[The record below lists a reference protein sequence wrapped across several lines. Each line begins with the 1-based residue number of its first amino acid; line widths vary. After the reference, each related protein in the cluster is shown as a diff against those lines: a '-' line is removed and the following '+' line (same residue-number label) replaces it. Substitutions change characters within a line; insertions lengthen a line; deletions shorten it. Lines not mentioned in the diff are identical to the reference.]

1 MQKSSIQYILKLSIP
16 IFFANLAIPMVGI
29 IDTALMGNLGSL
41 SYLSAT
47 SVAANLFSMI
57 FWSFGFLRMGTVG
70 MVSQANGRNDYTEIL
85 NIVVRNLLFVLAIS
99 ITIILL
105 QNLILSLSLKI
116 FDLSEA
122 TRNLYEQYFK
132 IRVYS
137 APGELTLYIITGLFV
152 GLQKTKTSSLAVGFF
167 SILNIL
173 LSIVLV
179 TKFDLNIKGVAYG
192 TLFSA
197 LITSIIFLIYMF
209 WYLSKYTKI
218 TINFAQIF
226 NLKKIKNI
234 FNINLNIFI
243 RTILLTFSFLWFTY
257 LGTQIGET
265 YVAANF
271 NLKKIKNIF
280 NINLNIFIRTIL
292 LTFSF
297 LWFTYL
303 GTQIGENY
311 VAANAILINLVFLS
325 AFILDAYAFSTEGI
339 VGYSLGKKDL
349 NLFKNIVKNSFILS
363 SISGLIISIIF
374 FFTNNLVINL
384 MSDINEIRE
393 LSSSYAVWLIILPVI
408 SSFCYQFDGIF
419 IGASQTKELR
429 NAMIFSVFS
438 YLLISI
444 LLIKFLFNTGI
455 WISLC
460 IFMILRAVSLFYYL
474 DKIYLRFRKN

>member
-1 MQKSSIQYILKLSIP
+1 MQKSSIKYILKLSIP
-16 IFFANLAIPMVGI
+16 IFFANLAVPMVGI
-29 IDTALMGNLGSL
+29 IDTALMGNLGNL

-70 MVSQANGRNDYTEIL
+70 MVSQANGRNDYSEIL
-85 NIVVRNLLFVLAIS
+85 NIVIRNLLFVTLIS
-99 ITIILL
+99 IIIILL
-105 QNLILSLSLKI
+105 QNLILNLSLKI
-116 FDLSEA
+116 FDLSE
-122 TRNLYEQYFK
+122 TTKDLYEQYFR

-167 SILNIL
+167 SLLNIL

-179 TKFDLNIKGVAYG
+179 AIFDLNIKGVAYG

-197 LITSIIFLIYMF
+197 LITSSIFLFYTF
-209 WYLSKYTKI
+209 FYLSKFTKI
-218 TINFAQIF
+218 KIDFGQIL
-226 NLKKIKNI
+226 NLNKIKDI

-257 LGTQIGET
+257 LGTQIGED
-265 YVAANF
+265 
-271 NLKKIKNIF
+271 
-280 NINLNIFIRTIL
+280 
-292 LTFSF
+292 
-297 LWFTYL
+297 
-303 GTQIGENY
+303 Y

-363 SISGLIISIIF
+363 SISGLIISIIYF
-374 FFTNNLVINL
+374 FAHEHVINL
-384 MSDINEIRE
+384 MSDLEEIRK
-393 LSSSYAVWLIILPVI
+393 LSSSYVIWLIILPLI

-429 NAMIFSVFS
+429 NAMIFSVLS
-438 YLLISI
+438 YLIISI
-444 LLIKFLFNTGI
+444 VLTKLLLNNGI

-460 IFMILRAVSLFYYL
+460 IFMILRALSLFYYL
-474 DKIYLRFRKN
+474 NKIYLRFKS

>member
-1 MQKSSIQYILKLSIP
+1 MQKSSIKYILKLSIP

-29 IDTALMGNLGSL
+29 IDTTLMGNMGSL
-41 SYLSAT
+41 YYLSAT

-70 MVSQANGRNDYTEIL
+70 MVSQANGRNDHSEIL
-85 NIVVRNLLFVLAIS
+85 NIVFRNLLFVITIS
-99 ITIILL
+99 IIIILI
-105 QNLILSLSLKI
+105 QNLILNLSLKI
-116 FDLSEA
+116 FDLSEI
-122 TRNLYEQYFK
+122 TKDLYEQYFR

-152 GLQKTKTSSLAVGFF
+152 GLQKTKISSFAVGFF

-173 LSIVLV
+173 ISVALV

-218 TINFAQIF
+218 VIKLSQIF
-226 NLKKIKNI
+226 NMKKIKNI
-234 FNINLNIFI
+234 FNINVNIFI

-257 LGTQIGET
+257 LGTQIGED
-265 YVAANF
+265 
-271 NLKKIKNIF
+271 
-280 NINLNIFIRTIL
+280 
-292 LTFSF
+292 
-297 LWFTYL
+297 
-303 GTQIGENY
+303 Y

-349 NLFKNIVKNSFILS
+349 TLFKNIVRNSFILS

-374 FFTNNLVINL
+374 FFTNNFVINF
-384 MSDINEIRE
+384 MSDIDEIRR
-393 LSSSYAVWLIILPVI
+393 LSSSYVIWLIILPTI

-419 IGASQTKELR
+419 IGTSQTKELR
-429 NAMIFSVFS
+429 NAMIFSVLV

-460 IFMILRAVSLFYYL
+460 IFMILRAVSLFWYL
-474 DKIYLRFRKN
+474 NRIYLRF

>member
-70 MVSQANGRNDYTEIL
+70 MVSQANGRNDYSEIL

-137 APGELTLYIITGLFV
+137 APGELTLFIITGLFV

-226 NLKKIKNI
+226 NLRKIKNI

-257 LGTQIGET
+257 LGTQIGED
-265 YVAANF
+265 F
-271 NLKKIKNIF
+271 
-280 NINLNIFIRTIL
+280 
-292 LTFSF
+292 
-297 LWFTYL
+297 
-303 GTQIGENY
+303 

-374 FFTNNLVINL
+374 LFTNNLVINL
-384 MSDINEIRE
+384 MSDIDEIRK

-460 IFMILRAVSLFYYL
+460 IFMILRAISLFYYL

>member
-1 MQKSSIQYILKLSIP
+1 MQKSSIKYILKLSIP
-16 IFFANLAIPMVGI
+16 IFFANLAVPMVGI
-29 IDTALMGNLGSL
+29 IDTALMGNLGNL

-70 MVSQANGRNDYTEIL
+70 MVSQANGRSDYSEIL
-85 NIVVRNLLFVLAIS
+85 NIVIRNLLFVTLIS
-99 ITIILL
+99 IIIILL
-105 QNLILSLSLKI
+105 QNFILNLSLKI
-116 FDLSEA
+116 FDLSET
-122 TRNLYEQYFK
+122 TRDLYEQYFR

-167 SILNIL
+167 SLLNIL
-173 LSIVLV
+173 ISIVLV
-179 TKFDLNIKGVAYG
+179 TIFDLNIKGVAYG
-192 TLFSA
+192 TLFSG
-197 LITSIIFLIYMF
+197 LITSSIFLFYTF
-209 WYLSKYTKI
+209 FYLSKFTKI
-218 TINFAQIF
+218 KIDFGQIL
-226 NLKKIKNI
+226 NLNKIKDI

-257 LGTQIGET
+257 LGTQIGED
-265 YVAANF
+265 
-271 NLKKIKNIF
+271 
-280 NINLNIFIRTIL
+280 
-292 LTFSF
+292 
-297 LWFTYL
+297 
-303 GTQIGENY
+303 Y

-363 SISGLIISIIF
+363 SISGLIISIIYF
-374 FFTNNLVINL
+374 FAYEYVINL
-384 MSDINEIRE
+384 MSDLEEIRK
-393 LSSSYAVWLIILPVI
+393 LSSSYVIWLIILPLI

-429 NAMIFSVFS
+429 NAMIFSVLS
-438 YLLISI
+438 YLIISI
-444 LLIKFLFNTGI
+444 VLTKLLFNNGI

-460 IFMILRAVSLFYYL
+460 IFMILRALSLFYYL
-474 DKIYLRFRKN
+474 NKIYLRFKS

>member
-1 MQKSSIQYILKLSIP
+1 MQKSSIKYILKLSIP
-16 IFFANLAIPMVGI
+16 IFFANLAVPMVGI
-29 IDTALMGNLGSL
+29 IDTALMGNLGNL
-41 SYLSAT
+41 SYLSAA

-70 MVSQANGRNDYTEIL
+70 MVSQASGRNDYSEIL
-85 NIVVRNLLFVLAIS
+85 NIVIRNLLFVTLIS
-99 ITIILL
+99 IIIILL
-105 QNLILSLSLKI
+105 QNFILNLSLKI
-116 FDLSEA
+116 FDLSET
-122 TRNLYEQYFK
+122 TRDLYEQYFR

-167 SILNIL
+167 SLLNIL

-179 TKFDLNIKGVAYG
+179 AIFDLNIKGVAYG

-197 LITSIIFLIYMF
+197 LITSSIFLFYTF
-209 WYLSKYTKI
+209 FYLSKLTKI
-218 TINFAQIF
+218 KIDFGQIL
-226 NLKKIKNI
+226 NLNKIKDI

-257 LGTQIGET
+257 LGTQIGED
-265 YVAANF
+265 
-271 NLKKIKNIF
+271 
-280 NINLNIFIRTIL
+280 
-292 LTFSF
+292 
-297 LWFTYL
+297 
-303 GTQIGENY
+303 Y

-339 VGYSLGKKDL
+339 VGYSLGRKDL

-363 SISGLIISIIF
+363 SISGLIISIIYF
-374 FFTNNLVINL
+374 FAHEHVINL
-384 MSDINEIRE
+384 MSDLEEIRK
-393 LSSSYAVWLIILPVI
+393 LSSSYVIWLIILPLI

-429 NAMIFSVFS
+429 NAMIFSVLS
-438 YLLISI
+438 YLIISI
-444 LLIKFLFNTGI
+444 VLTKLLLNNGI

-460 IFMILRAVSLFYYL
+460 IFMILRALSLFYYL
-474 DKIYLRFRKN
+474 NKIYLRFKS

>member
-1 MQKSSIQYILKLSIP
+1 VKLMQKSSIQYILKLSIP

-116 FDLSEA
+116 FDLSET

-218 TINFAQIF
+218 TINFAQI
-226 NLKKIKNI
+226 
-234 FNINLNIFI
+234 
-243 RTILLTFSFLWFTY
+243 
-257 LGTQIGET
+257 
-265 YVAANF
+265 F

>member
-1 MQKSSIQYILKLSIP
+1 MQKSSIKYILKLSIP

-29 IDTALMGNLGSL
+29 IDTTLMGNMGNLY
-41 SYLSAT
+41 YLSAT

-70 MVSQANGRNDYTEIL
+70 MVSQANGRNDHSEIL
-85 NIVVRNLLFVLAIS
+85 NIVFRNLLFVIIIS
-99 ITIILL
+99 IIIILI
-105 QNLILSLSLKI
+105 QNLILNLSLKI
-116 FDLSEA
+116 FDLSEI
-122 TRNLYEQYFK
+122 TKDLYEQYFR

-152 GLQKTKTSSLAVGFF
+152 GLQKTKISSFAVGFF

-173 LSIVLV
+173 ISVALV

-218 TINFAQIF
+218 VIKLSQIF
-226 NLKKIKNI
+226 NMKKIKNI
-234 FNINLNIFI
+234 FNINVNIFI

-257 LGTQIGET
+257 LGTQVGED
-265 YVAANF
+265 
-271 NLKKIKNIF
+271 
-280 NINLNIFIRTIL
+280 
-292 LTFSF
+292 
-297 LWFTYL
+297 
-303 GTQIGENY
+303 Y

-349 NLFKNIVKNSFILS
+349 TLFKNIVRNSFILS

-374 FFTNNLVINL
+374 FFTNNFVINF
-384 MSDINEIRE
+384 MSDIDEIRR
-393 LSSSYAVWLIILPVI
+393 LSSSYVIWLIILPTI

-419 IGASQTKELR
+419 IGTSQTKELR
-429 NAMIFSVFS
+429 NAMIFSVLV